1 MAQEYLQELKIN
13 NLPRLPLEGSID
25 LTYRCNNNCRHC
37 WLRIPADSP
46 QRCAMSKKKW
56 KKPKLIVLVK
66 MKAGESILQG
76 CKSGLAIG
84 PTQTPFSFFM

>member
-1 MAQEYLQELKIN
+1 MLQDKYLEIKQTD
-13 NLPRLPLEGSID
+13 NLLRLPLAGSID
-25 LTYRCNNNCRHC
+25 LTYRCNDNCRHC

-66 MKAGESILQG
+66 MKAGG
-76 CKSGLAIG
+76 G
-84 PTQTPFSFFM
+84 MYY